1 MAHMTR
7 TRLSPVERRAQ
18 LLDLGMVLLA
28 ERGLDDLSIDV
39 LAEHAGISRGLLY
52 HYFSDKRDF
61 HLAVLRRMSEE
72 VVAITAPPADGTP
85 LTRMMASLEGFV
97 GFVGTNRAAYASFIR
112 AARSGDADFHAI
124 YEESRAALL
133 DRIFEVSTP
142 EELEPLGLRDDP
154 RGHLLVRGWS
164 ALVEETVMAWL
175 EDPAGLSRDELLALL
190 TGALPGIALAAGQA
204 QPA

>member
-7 TRLSPVERRAQ
+7 TRLSPDERRAQ

-72 VVAITAPPADGTP
+72 VVAITAPPVEGTP
-85 LTRMMASLEGFV
+85 MTRMMASLEAYV
-97 GFVGTNRAAYASFIR
+97 GFVGTNRAAYASFLR
-112 AARSGDADFHAI
+112 GARSGDADFHRI
-124 YEESRAALL
+124 YEESRRALL
-133 DRIFEVSTP
+133 DRIFEVSDAD
-142 EELEPLGLRDDP
+142 ELAALGLHDDA

-164 ALVEETVMAWL
+164 AMVEETVMAWL
-175 EDPAGLSRDELLALL
+175 EDPAGMSREELLTLL
-190 TGALPGIALAAGQA
+190 TAALPGIALAV

>member
-7 TRLSPVERRAQ
+7 TRLSPTERRAQ

-28 ERGLDDLSIDV
+28 ERGLDELSIDV

-72 VVAITAPPADGTP
+72 VVAITAPPAEGTP
-85 LTRMMASLEGFV
+85 MTRMMASLEAYV
-97 GFVGTNRAAYASFIR
+97 GFVGTNRAAYASFLR
-112 AARSGDADFHAI
+112 AARGGDADFHQI
-124 YEESRAALL
+124 YEESRRALL
-133 DRIFEVSTP
+133 DRIFEVSDP
-142 EELEPLGLRDDP
+142 AELAALGLHDDA

-175 EDPAGLSRDELLALL
+175 EDPAGLSREELLTLL
-190 TGALPGIALAAGQA
+190 TAALPGITMAVQRA
-204 QPA
+204 

>member
-7 TRLSPVERRAQ
+7 TRLSPTERRAQ

-61 HLAVLRRMSEE
+61 HLAVLRRMSDE

-85 LTRMMASLEGFV
+85 MSRMLASLDSYV
-97 GFVGTNRAAYASFIR
+97 GFVADNHAGYASFLR

-124 YEESRAALL
+124 YEDSRRALL

-142 EELEPLGLRDDP
+142 EELAPLGLYDDP

-175 EDPAGLSRDELLALL
+175 EDPAGLSRDDLLMLL
-190 TGALPGIALAAGQA
+190 TAALPGIALAGQ
-204 QPA
+204 PVGLG

>member
-1 MAHMTR
+1 MTR
-7 TRLSPVERRAQ
+7 TRLSPAERRTQ

-28 ERGLDDLSIDV
+28 ERGLDELSIDV

-72 VVAITAPPADGTP
+72 VVAITAPPVEGDP
-85 LTRMMASLEGFV
+85 LARMMASLEAFV
-97 GFVGTNRAAYASFIR
+97 GFVGTNRSAYASFLR

-124 YEESRAALL
+124 YEESRTALL
-133 DRIFEVSTP
+133 DRIFEASTP
-142 EELEPLGLRDDP
+142 EELAPLGLRDDP
-154 RGHLLVRGWS
+154 RGHLVVRGWS

-175 EDPAGLSRDELLALL
+175 EDPAGLSRDDLIALL
-190 TGALPGIALAAGQA
+190 TGALPGIALSVP
-204 QPA
+204 PA

>member
-7 TRLSPVERRAQ
+7 TRLSPTARREQ

-61 HLAVLRRMSEE
+61 HLAVLRRMSDE
-72 VVAITAPPADGTP
+72 VIAITAPPADGDP
-85 LTRMMASLEGFV
+85 LTRMTASLEAYV
-97 GFVGTNRAAYASFIR
+97 GFVGTNRAAYAAFLR
-112 AARSGDADFHAI
+112 AARSGDADFHQI
-124 YEESRAALL
+124 YEDSRRALL
-133 DRIFEVSTP
+133 DRIFEVSSP
-142 EELEPLGLRDDP
+142 DELAPFGLYDDP
-154 RGHLLVRGWS
+154 RGRLLLRGWS

-175 EDPAGLSRDELLALL
+175 EDPTGLSQEDLLALL
-190 TGALPGIALAAGQA
+190 TGALPGIALAAGQP
-204 QPA
+204 QTT

>member
-1 MAHMTR
+1 MTR
-7 TRLSPVERRAQ
+7 TRLSPTERRAQ
-18 LLDLGMVLLA
+18 LLDLGLVLLA

-61 HLAVLRRMSEE
+61 HLAVLRRMAEE
-72 VVAITAPPADGTP
+72 VVAITAPPVEGTP
-85 LTRMMASLEGFV
+85 MTRMLASLEAFV
-97 GFVGTNRAAYASFIR
+97 GFVADNHAAYASFVR
-112 AARSGDADFHAI
+112 AARGGDADFHQI

-133 DRIFEVSTP
+133 DRIFEVSAP
-142 EELEPLGLRDDP
+142 EELAPLGLHDDP

-175 EDPAGLSRDELLALL
+175 EDPTVMTREELLVLL
-190 TGALPGIALAAGQA
+190 TAALPGIALAGS
-204 QPA
+204 

>member
-7 TRLSPVERRAQ
+7 TRLSPTERRAQ

-61 HLAVLRRMSEE
+61 HLAVLRRMSDE

-85 LTRMMASLEGFV
+85 LTRMMASLEAYV
-97 GFVGTNRAAYASFIR
+97 GFVSTNRDAYASFVR
-112 AARSGDADFHAI
+112 AARGGDADFHQI

-133 DRIFEVSTP
+133 DRIFEVSDA
-142 EELEPLGLRDDP
+142 EELAPLGLYDDP

-175 EDPAGLSRDELLALL
+175 EDPAGLSREELLTLL
-190 TGALPGIALAAGQA
+190 TGALPGIALSA
-204 QPA
+204 QPV

>member
-72 VVAITAPPADGTP
+72 VVAITAPPTGGTP
-85 LTRMMASLEGFV
+85 MTRMMASLEAYV
-97 GFVGTNRAAYASFIR
+97 GFVGTNRAAYASFLR
-112 AARSGDADFHAI
+112 AARSGDAEFHQI
-124 YEESRAALL
+124 YEESRTALL
-133 DRIFEVSTP
+133 DRIFEVSDA
-142 EELEPLGLRDDP
+142 EELAALGLYDDP

-175 EDPAGLSRDELLALL
+175 EDPAGLSREELLTLL
-190 TGALPGIALAAGQA
+190 TAALPGITLAV
-204 QPA
+204 QPTPR

>member
-1 MAHMTR
+1 MGHMTR
-7 TRLSPVERRAQ
+7 TRLSPEERRAQ

-61 HLAVLRRMSEE
+61 HLAVLRRVADE
-72 VVAITAPPADGTP
+72 VVAITAPPSGGDP
-85 LTRMMASLEGFV
+85 MTRMLASLEAYV
-97 GFVGTNRAAYASFIR
+97 GFVAGNHAAYSQFVR
-112 AARSGDADFHAI
+112 AARAGDADFHRI
-124 YEESRAALL
+124 YEDSRRALL

-142 EELEPLGLRDDP
+142 EELEPLGLRDDA

-175 EDPAGLSRDELLALL
+175 ADPAGMSRDELLHVL
-190 TGALPGIALAAGQA
+190 TAALPGITLAAR
-204 QPA
+204 QPV

>member
-1 MAHMTR
+1 MTR
-7 TRLSPVERRAQ
+7 TRLSPTERRAQ

-72 VVAITAPPADGTP
+72 VVAITAPPVDGTP
-85 LTRMMASLEGFV
+85 LTRMMASLEAYV
-97 GFVGTNRAAYASFIR
+97 GFVSTNRDAYASFVR
-112 AARSGDADFHAI
+112 AARSGDADFHQI
-124 YEESRAALL
+124 YEESRTALL
-133 DRIFEVSTP
+133 DRIFEVSDP
-142 EELEPLGLRDDP
+142 EELAPLGLYDDA

-164 ALVEETVMAWL
+164 ALVEETVMSWL
-175 EDPAGLSRDELLALL
+175 EDPAGLSREELLTLL
-190 TGALPGIALAAGQA
+190 TGALPGIALSAPLAA
-204 QPA
+204 QPV